1 VSAAGSTGS
10 GGTAVPP
17 PVPDKV
23 LTPAFS
29 LLIAAGLAYFIG
41 LGMTTPVLPRY
52 VEGPLGGGG
61 IAVGIAVGAFA
72 FGAVGCRPVAG
83 RLGDR
88 FDARVVVLIGSV
100 LACVSVAG
108 YALAGSLAPL
118 VVFRIGNGAA
128 DAFFFVGAATLM
140 TSMAGVSR
148 AGEAASYFG
157 IAVYTGFS
165 IGPAIGEITHDA
177 LGYDGTWLVAAAIS
191 GTSFLLAWR
200 LVDPRPPRAPT
211 ATKPPLL
218 HKAGVMPGL
227 VLALGTIGLA
237 GYQAFVPLYVSS
249 VGLSGA
255 RYVLLV
261 YGLTALVLRLAGA
274 RLPDRLGALRMAS
287 VALLCSITGLLTIA
301 AFPSKLGLFVGT
313 IIFAGS
319 GAYLFPATLSLAAS
333 RAPVAE
339 RGAVLGTFTA
349 FFDISQGLGAL
360 ALGGVV
366 ALSSYRLAFASGA
379 LASIAAIILAQLML
393 RASLGR
399 RHAEAVAVEP
409 GAAAGADLDLDISP

>member
-1 VSAAGSTGS
+1 VSAAP
-10 GGTAVPP
+10 AVP
-17 PVPDKV
+17 DRV
-23 LTPAFS
+23 LTPAFV
-29 LLIAAGLAYFIG
+29 LLIAAGLCYFLG

-61 IAVGIAVGAFA
+61 VAVGVAVGAFA
-72 FGAVGCRPVAG
+72 FGAVGCRPLAG

-100 LACVSVAG
+100 LACLSVAG

-118 VVFRIGNGAA
+118 VVFRIVSGAA

-140 TSMAGVSR
+140 TSMAGVTR

-165 IGPAIGEITHDA
+165 LGPAIGELVHDA
-177 LGYDGTWLVAAAIS
+177 LGYHGTWLVASAIS
-191 GTSFLLAWR
+191 GGSFVIAWR

-211 ATKPPLL
+211 ATKPPWL
-218 HKAGVMPGL
+218 HKAGVLPGS
-227 VLALGTIGLA
+227 VLALGTVGLA
-237 GYQAFVPLYVSS
+237 GYQAFVPLYVES

-261 YGLTALVLRLAGA
+261 YGLTALVLRVLGA

-287 VALLCSITGLLTIA
+287 IALLCSISGLLTIA
-301 AFPSKLGLFVGT
+301 VIPNKLGLFAGSIV
-313 IIFAGS
+313 FAGS
-319 GAYLFPATLSLAAS
+319 GAFLFPATLSLAAS
-333 RAPVAE
+333 RAPVDE

-366 ALSSYRLAFASGA
+366 ALSGYRLAFAVGA
-379 LASIAAIILAQLML
+379 LSSIAAITMAQLLL
-393 RASLGR
+393 RASVAR
-399 RHAEAVAVEP
+399 EAAAEAVVRAP
-409 GAAAGADLDLDISP
+409 LNP

>member
-1 VSAAGSTGS
+1 VSAAKG
-10 GGTAVPP
+10 PP
-17 PVPDKV
+17 PVPAVPEKV

-61 IAVGIAVGAFA
+61 VAVGVAVGAFA
-72 FGAVGCRPVAG
+72 FGAVGCRPIAG

-88 FDARVVVLIGSV
+88 FDARIVVLIGAV
-100 LACVSVAG
+100 LATASVAG

-118 VVFRIGNGAA
+118 VAFRIGSGAA

-140 TSMAGVSR
+140 TSMAGVTR

-165 IGPAIGEITHDA
+165 LGPAIGEIVRDG
-177 LGYDGTWLVAAAIS
+177 LGYHGTWLVAAAIS
-191 GTSFLLAWR
+191 GVSIVLAWR
-200 LVDPRPPRAPT
+200 LVDPRPPRAVT
-211 ATKPPLL
+211 DTKPPLL
-218 HKAGVMPGL
+218 HKAGVLPGV
-227 VLALGTIGLA
+227 VLALGTVGLA
-237 GYQAFVPLYVSS
+237 GYQAFVPLYVKD

-261 YGLTALVLRLAGA
+261 YGLTALVLRLLGA

-287 VALLCSITGLLTIA
+287 VALLCSIVGLLTVA
-301 AFPSKLGLFVGT
+301 AFPSKLGLFAGSIV
-313 IIFAGS
+313 FAGS
-319 GAYLFPATLSLAAS
+319 GAYLFPATLSLAAG
-333 RAPVAE
+333 RAPVDE

-349 FFDISQGLGAL
+349 FFDLSQGLGAL

-366 ALSSYRLAFASGA
+366 ALSGYRAAFACGA
-379 LASIAAIILAQLML
+379 MASVCAMVVAQSML
-393 RASLGR
+393 RASTTR
-399 RHAEAVAVEP
+399 AAEAAP
-409 GAAAGADLDLDISP
+409 SGLDLDLNR